1 MFYGI
6 GRDVSA
12 DKAAEHALKDL
23 LTSTSFDLRMN
34 AQNILAASELLLKQA
49 SVQQDEEALF
59 LTNAVHS
66 ACGLLHG
73 LVSNV
78 VEVRSLSL
86 PVGARR
92 GRIAALP
99 MRCRDG
105 RL

>member
-23 LTSTSFDLRMN
+23 LTSTSFDLRLN
-34 AQNILAASELLLKQA
+34 AQTILAATSLLLKNLA
-49 SVQQDEEALF
+49 VQQDEEALF
-59 LTNAVHS
+59 LTNAVQS

-78 VEVRSLSL
+78 VEVR
-86 PVGARR
+86 
-92 GRIAALP
+92 RIAALP

>member
-23 LTSTSFDLRMN
+23 LTSTSFDLRLN
-34 AQNILAASELLLKQA
+34 AQTILAATSLLLKQPV
-49 SVQQDEEALF
+49 VQQDEEALF

-73 LVSNV
+73 LVSSV
-78 VEVRSLSL
+78 VEVRTPSL
-86 PVGARR
+86 PVNAWREHVS
-92 GRIAALP
+92 ALS

>member
-1 MFYGI
+1 LFYGI

-12 DKAAEHALKDL
+12 DKAVEHALKDL
-23 LTSTSFDLRMN
+23 LTSTSFDLRLN
-34 AQNILAASELLLKQA
+34 AQTILAATSLLLKNLA
-49 SVQQDEEALF
+49 VQQDEEALF
-59 LTNAVHS
+59 LTNAVQS

>member
-6 GRDVSA
+6 GRDASA
-12 DKAAEHALKDL
+12 DKAAEYALKDL

-78 VEVRSLSL
+78 VEVRCLL
-86 PVGARR
+86 VGARC
-92 GRIAALP
+92 GCITALP